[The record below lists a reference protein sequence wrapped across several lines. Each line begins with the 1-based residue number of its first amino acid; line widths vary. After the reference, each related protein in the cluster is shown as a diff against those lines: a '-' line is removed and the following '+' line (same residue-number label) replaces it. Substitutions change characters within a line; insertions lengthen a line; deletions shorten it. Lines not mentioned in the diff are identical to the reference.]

1 MTADFFDR
9 FATPA
14 GAETPLG
21 LQLLYPEPP
30 DFDADAVATVLR
42 DYHPDLAAATVEL
55 LAVADHPA
63 AAKLVSAD
71 GPPASALGLLSW
83 GKHVVKLVA
92 FNAPMPYGP
101 VETCVVP
108 ALMPPELKE
117 EARRHGAHILLF
129 YAGSDAVPV
138 ERYVALA
145 AVAGA
150 LARFGASVVLNEE
163 ARAAVPAYDL
173 VPDPEEDA
181 LRTLR
186 NLPVPYLWGGFV
198 RMDAGDSQRLWVR
211 TFANHRLGLPNLAYH
226 TTAPGEVRRV
236 FELFAGMLGYLKQMG
251 ETFTAGDTIDLGDGV
266 KLRVREP
273 ADAEWYLD
281 SDGPMLIVEPFQ
293 G

>member
-9 FATPA
+9 FAASP

-30 DFDADAVATVLR
+30 DLDADAVTAALR
-42 DYHPDLAAATVEL
+42 DYHPDMAAATVEL
-55 LAVADHPA
+55 FAVADHPA

-71 GPPASALGLLSW
+71 GPPASALGLLGW
-83 GKHVVKLVA
+83 GNHVVKLAA

-108 ALMPPELKE
+108 AMMPPELKE
-117 EARRHGAHILLF
+117 EARQHKAHVLLY
-129 YAGSDAVPV
+129 YAGSDPDPV

-145 AVAGA
+145 AAAGA
-150 LARFGASVVLNEE
+150 LARFGASVILNEE

-173 VPDPEEDA
+173 IPDAEEDA

-186 NLPVPYLWGGFV
+186 GLPVPYLWGGFV
-198 RMDAGDSQRLWVR
+198 RMDAGDANRLWVR
-211 TFANHRLGLPNLAYH
+211 TFANHRLGLPNLAYQ
-226 TTAPGEVRRV
+226 TTGPGEVRRA

-251 ETFTAGDTIDLGDGV
+251 ETFTPGDTIDLGDGT
-266 KLRVREP
+266 KLRLREP

-281 SDGPMLIVEPFQ
+281 SDGLMLVVEPLLD
-293 G
+293 